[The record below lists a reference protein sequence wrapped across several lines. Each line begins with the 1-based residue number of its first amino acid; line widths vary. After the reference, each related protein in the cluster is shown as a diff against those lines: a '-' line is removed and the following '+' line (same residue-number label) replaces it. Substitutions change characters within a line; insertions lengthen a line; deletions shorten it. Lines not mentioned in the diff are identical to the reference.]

1 MVPPP
6 PGFRGCALGLAKDH
20 AAQAAMDRSLRGNRS
35 RGDDGCAP
43 ARVSDLAHRD
53 RRGAAGEEMTKG
65 DAMVEKGATRLQ
77 RLANQ
82 AARSGG
88 LRSRLARPLAEDA
101 AFLRKLKPSLMV
113 ARAKGEAPTNQKPG
127 ADVVAP
133 SAPQI
138 GRRRR
143 RRGGPNPFL
152 VVGAA
157 LAAGI
162 ALAKIVDWRSHAHPR
177 D

>member
-1 MVPPP
+1 MERPIC
-6 PGFRGCALGLAKDH
+6 GD
-20 AAQAAMDRSLRGNRS
+20 RS
-35 RGDDGCAP
+35 RGDDGRAP
-43 ARVSDLAHRD
+43 ARVPDLAHRD
-53 RRGAAGEEMTKG
+53 GRSAAGEEMTKG
-65 DAMVEKGATRLQ
+65 DALVEKGATRLQ

-82 AARSGG
+82 AARGGG
-88 LRSRLARPLAEDA
+88 LRSRLAQPLAEDA

-113 ARAKGEAPTNQKPG
+113 ARAKGEAPTNQEPG

-133 SAPQI
+133 SAPQL
-138 GRRRR
+138 GKRPR

-152 VVGAA
+152 VVGVA

>member
-6 PGFRGCALGLAKDH
+6 PGFRGAALGLAKDR
-20 AAQAAMDRSLRGNRS
+20 AAKAAMDRPIRGDRS
-35 RGDDGCAP
+35 RGDDGRAQ
-43 ARVSDLAHRD
+43 ARVSGLAHRD
-53 RRGAAGEEMTKG
+53 GRGAAGEEMTKG
-65 DAMVEKGATRLQ
+65 DALVEKGATGLQ

-88 LRSRLARPLAEDA
+88 LRSRLAQPLAEDA

-113 ARAKGEAPTNQKPG
+113 ARAKGEAPTDQEPRSH
-127 ADVVAP
+127 VAARP
-133 SAPQI
+133 
-138 GRRRR
+138 R

-152 VVGAA
+152 VLGIA

-162 ALAKIVDWRSHAHPR
+162 ALAKIVDWRGHAHPR